1 MAESDQNVGLD
12 GRPVFAGDSL
22 LIDFRVE
29 TGGTAA
35 GVSAAEWGLFE
46 RAPTAE
52 TVGQTALLSKTLVDG
67 ITVTDGAAEMVIVSV
82 DVPAGETANFPGLHY
97 QELRLTVSGE
107 TFRVAQ
113 GQVWLQHGA
122 LS

>member
-1 MAESDQNVGLD
+1 MAETDQNVGLD

-22 LIDFRVE
+22 MIDFAVE

-46 RAPTAE
+46 RAPVAG
-52 TVGQTALLSKTLVDG
+52 TVGQTALLAKTLVDG
-67 ITVTDGAAEMVIVSV
+67 ITVADGTEGNVVVSV
-82 DVPAGETANFPGLHY
+82 SVPEGETTTFPGLHY
-97 QELRLTVSGE
+97 QELRLTVSGD

-122 LS
+122 I

>member
-1 MAESDQNVGLD
+1 MAEDDQNIGLD
-12 GRPVFAGDSL
+12 GRPVFAGDTL
-22 LIDFRVE
+22 AIDFTIA

-35 GVSAAEWGLFE
+35 GVSAAEWGLFD
-46 RAPTAE
+46 RAPVAE
-52 TVGQTALLSKTLVDG
+52 TVGQLALLPPKTLGAG
-67 ITVTDGAAEMVIVSV
+67 ITVADGAAETVVVSV
-82 DVPAGETANFPGLHY
+82 DVPEGETVNFPGLHY

-122 LS
+122 L